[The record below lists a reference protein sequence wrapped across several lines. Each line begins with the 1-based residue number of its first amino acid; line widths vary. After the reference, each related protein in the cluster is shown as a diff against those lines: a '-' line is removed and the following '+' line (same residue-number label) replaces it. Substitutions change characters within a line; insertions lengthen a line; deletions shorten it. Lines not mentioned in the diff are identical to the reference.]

1 MKDLTGTRLGQYE
14 IVERLGGGGMAVVYR
29 AVQQPLGR
37 EVALKA
43 LSSELFQDDGFV
55 KRFETE
61 AKTLAKLD
69 HPNILPIYDFELSDG
84 VAYLTMP
91 LIRGGTLRDILNR
104 GPLDT
109 LTAWRYLRE
118 IGDGLQH
125 AHDAGIVHRDLKP
138 TNVLIHADGRA
149 MLADFGLARGA
160 GQPTHLTTIGL
171 AIGTPGYMAPEQV
184 MGHDVD
190 KRADIYA
197 MGVLTFEM
205 LTGRLPFIGANRMEV
220 AYTTVNAPIPSAVK
234 LNAAL
239 PDELDLLLAKVLAKD
254 PEQRPQT
261 VRDLL
266 AEMARLPQ
274 RRQQAP
280 PRSARRGLWRWR
292 HRVRGDGRAGDRRQ
306 MRVIAPAPPCPYRCT
321 ARPIPTPTAV
331 GGSAIRTLEL
341 MGVRASR
348 ARGRFILNSHV
359 SNLIH
364 VARSVTGDRW
374 PEIAYAAGL
383 VQYVEQDPPHDDQL
397 SSPVESLSRLN
408 EAFETVYGPEA
419 EDMIRTWARRA
430 TERWLAEGRHGMGGA
445 RRLVPGRQRK
455 LVGVV
460 KSFTEA
466 MDNVRGEHTHA
477 WLQVD
482 EHQFWLVNFSNMFA
496 LGRIKTVK
504 SCHIWTASIETILRW
519 AGLANDW
526 YVEEVECG
534 SVTGH
539 FRLRLRHPI
548 SRNLG
553 SGFGRAG
560 VTPNHVKQTTVYY
573 ACYYAARVNIGLAEM
588 ARPIKSPSLLSEGP
602 PPTGGGPSYYI
613 HVRRNSSGFPSSG
626 LCRRSEG
633 LRRLKGPASGRS
645 VRR

>member
-1 MKDLTGTRLGQYE
+1 MKDLTGTRLAQYE

-43 LSSELFQDDGFV
+43 LSSELFQDEGFV

-69 HPNILPIYDFELSDG
+69 HPNILPIYDFEVIDG
-84 VAYLTMP
+84 NAFLTMP
-91 LIRGGTLRDILNR
+91 LIRGGTLRDLLNR
-104 GPLDT
+104 GPMEPLI
-109 LTAWRYLRE
+109 AWRYLRE

-138 TNVLIHADGRA
+138 TNVLIHSDGRA

-205 LTGRLPFIGANRMEV
+205 LTGRLPFAGTNRMEV
-220 AYTTVNAPIPSAVK
+220 AYATVNAPIPSAVK
-234 LNAAL
+234 FNANL
-239 PDELDLLLAKVLAKD
+239 PDELDQLMQKVLAKD
-254 PEQRPQT
+254 PALRPQT
-261 VRDLL
+261 VRELL
-266 AEMARLPQ
+266 AQMARLPQ
-274 RRQQAP
+274 RRASSAGIAAAAAASAASSTP
-280 PRSARRGLWRWR
+280 SAGVALMPRPASVG
-292 HRVRGDGRAGDRRQ
+292 GGPDTTSMRAVQ
-306 MRVIAPAPPCPYRCT
+306 PAPPAAP
-321 ARPIPTPTAV
+321 PPPGFHGSPPPTPTAA
-331 GGSAIRTLEL
+331 GASTIRTLEL
-341 MGVRASR
+341 MGVRPAR
-348 ARGRFILNSHV
+348 ARGRFILNSHF
-359 SNLIH
+359 SNFVH
-364 VARSVTGDRW
+364 VARAVAGDRW
-374 PEIAYAAGL
+374 PEVAYAAGV
-383 VQYVEQDPPHDDQL
+383 VQYMEQDAPNDDQL

-408 EAFETVYGPEA
+408 EAFETIYGPEA
-419 EDMIRTWARRA
+419 EDMIRAWGRRA
-430 TERWLAEGRHGMGGA
+430 TERWLAEGKHGLGST
-445 RRLVPGRQRK
+445 RRFVPGRQRK
-455 LVGVV
+455 LANVV
-460 KSFTEA
+460 KHFTEA

-504 SCHIWTASIETILRW
+504 SCYVWTSAIETILRW

-534 SVTGH
+534 CVTGT
-539 FRLRLRHPI
+539 FDCAFAIR
-548 SRNLG
+548 S
-553 SGFGRAG
+553 
-560 VTPNHVKQTTVYY
+560 
-573 ACYYAARVNIGLAEM
+573 AE
-588 ARPIKSPSLLSEGP
+588 
-602 PPTGGGPSYYI
+602 T
-613 HVRRNSSGFPSSG
+613 N
-626 LCRRSEG
+626 
-633 LRRLKGPASGRS
+633 
-645 VRR
+645 

>member
-1 MKDLTGTRLGQYE
+1 MKDLTGTRVGQYE

-43 LSSELFQDDGFV
+43 LSPELFQDDGFV

-69 HPNILPIYDFELSDG
+69 HPNILPIYDFEVTEG
-84 VAYLTMP
+84 VTFLTMP

-138 TNVLIHADGRA
+138 TNVLIHSDGRA

-184 MGHDVD
+184 MGHEVD
-190 KRADIYA
+190 RRCDIYA

-205 LTGRLPFIGANRMEV
+205 LTGRLPFIGSNRMEV
-220 AYTTVNAPIPSAVK
+220 AYATVNAPVPSAAK
-234 LNAAL
+234 LNNAL
-239 PDELDLLLAKVLAKD
+239 PDELDVLLAKVLAKD
-254 PEQRPQT
+254 PAQRPQT
-261 VRDLL
+261 VKDLL
-266 AEMARLPQ
+266 AQMAKLPQ
-274 RRQQAP
+274 RRQ
-280 PRSARRGLWRWR
+280 
-292 HRVRGDGRAGDRRQ
+292 
-306 MRVIAPAPPCPYRCT
+306 APAAAAPVPFARAAAAAQPPET
-321 ARPIPTPTAV
+321 AAMRIVSSQPAAH
-331 GGSAIRTLEL
+331 GSPPPPSPSSGSGSGAASALRTLEM
-341 MGVRASR
+341 MGVKPSR

-359 SNLIH
+359 ANLVH
-364 VARSVTGDRW
+364 VARDVTADRW
-374 PEIAYAAGL
+374 PEIAYSAGL
-383 VQYVEQDPPHDDQL
+383 VQYLEEDPPHDEQLATPVEYL
-397 SSPVESLSRLN
+397 SSLN
-408 EAFETVYGPEA
+408 EAFERVYGHEA
-419 EDMIRTWARRA
+419 EDVIRTWGRRA
-430 TERWLAEGRHGMGGA
+430 TERWLADGRHGMGGA

-455 LVGVV
+455 LASVV

-466 MDNVRGEHTHA
+466 MDQVRGEHTHA

-482 EHQFWLVNFSNMFA
+482 AHQFWLVNFSNMFA
-496 LGRIKTVK
+496 LGRIKAVK
-504 SCHIWTASIETILRW
+504 SCVMWTASIETILRW

-534 SVTGH
+534 CVTGT
-539 FRLRLRHPI
+539 FDCVFAI
-548 SRNLG
+548 
-553 SGFGRAG
+553 
-560 VTPNHVKQTTVYY
+560 
-573 ACYYAARVNIGLAEM
+573 
-588 ARPIKSPSLLSEGP
+588 
-602 PPTGGGPSYYI
+602 
-613 HVRRNSSGFPSSG
+613 
-626 LCRRSEG
+626 
-633 LRRLKGPASGRS
+633 RS
-645 VRR
+645 VES

>member
-69 HPNILPIYDFELSDG
+69 HPNILPIYDFELTEG
-84 VAYLTMP
+84 VAFLTMP

-205 LTGRLPFIGANRMEV
+205 LTGRLPYIGSNRMEV
-220 AYTTVNAPIPSAVK
+220 AYSTVNAPIPSAAK
-234 LNAAL
+234 LNATL
-239 PDELDLLLAKVLAKD
+239 PDELDQLLAKVLAKD
-254 PEQRPQT
+254 PAQRPQT
-261 VRDLL
+261 VRELL
-266 AEMARLPQ
+266 ALMARLPQ
-274 RRQQAP
+274 RRQPPSPAAVAGAGAARPQAAMPLPRPSPASQP
-280 PRSARRGLWRWR
+280 PETA
-292 HRVRGDGRAGDRRQ
+292 A
-306 MRVIAPAPPCPYRCT
+306 MKVISSPVPAMHGS
-321 ARPIPTPTAV
+321 PIPTPTA
-331 GGSAIRTLEL
+331 GGASAIRTLEM

-359 SNLIH
+359 SNLVH
-364 VARSVTGDRW
+364 VARDISGDRW

-383 VQYVEQDPPHDDQL
+383 VQYIEQDPPHDEQL

-419 EDMIRTWARRA
+419 EDMIRAWGRRA
-430 TERWLAEGRHGMGGA
+430 TERWLADGRHGMGGP

-455 LVGVV
+455 LAGIV

-504 SCHIWTASIETILRW
+504 SCYIWTSSIEAILRW

-534 SVTGH
+534 SVTGT
-539 FRLRLRHPI
+539 FDCVFAI
-548 SRNLG
+548 
-553 SGFGRAG
+553 
-560 VTPNHVKQTTVYY
+560 
-573 ACYYAARVNIGLAEM
+573 
-588 ARPIKSPSLLSEGP
+588 
-602 PPTGGGPSYYI
+602 
-613 HVRRNSSGFPSSG
+613 
-626 LCRRSEG
+626 
-633 LRRLKGPASGRS
+633 RS
-645 VRR
+645 VDS

>member
-14 IVERLGGGGMAVVYR
+14 VVERLGGGGMAVVYR

-69 HPNILPIYDFELSDG
+69 HPNILPIYDFELNEG

-190 KRADIYA
+190 MRADIYA

-205 LTGRLPFIGANRMEV
+205 LTGRLPFIGSNRMEV
-220 AYTTVNAPIPSAVK
+220 AYSTVNAPIPSAVK

-239 PDELDLLLAKVLAKD
+239 PDEIDQLLAKVLAKD
-254 PEQRPQT
+254 PATRPQT

-266 AEMARLPQ
+266 AQMARLPQ
-274 RRQQAP
+274 RRQPAAAQVA
-280 PRSARRGLWRWR
+280 
-292 HRVRGDGRAGDRRQ
+292 V
-306 MRVIAPAPPCPYRCT
+306 PAPGPVGAVPAVTTRHGMTQDPPT
-321 ARPIPTPTAV
+321 AARNMRAIPAAGPPSTLPAVLQGSPIPTPTAV

-341 MGVRASR
+341 MGVRAAR

-359 SNLIH
+359 SNLVH
-364 VARSVTGDRW
+364 VARDVSGDRW

-397 SSPVESLSRLN
+397 SSPVEALSRLN

-419 EDMIRTWARRA
+419 EDRIRTWGRRA
-430 TERWLAEGRHGMGGA
+430 TERWLAEGRHGMGGQ

-455 LVGVV
+455 LAGLV
-460 KSFTEA
+460 KSFSEA

-504 SCHIWTASIETILRW
+504 SCHIWVATIEAILRW

-534 SVTGH
+534 SVTGT
-539 FRLRLRHPI
+539 FDCVFAIRSVQI
-548 SRNLG
+548 
-553 SGFGRAG
+553 GRA
-560 VTPNHVKQTTVYY
+560 HV
-573 ACYYAARVNIGLAEM
+573 
-588 ARPIKSPSLLSEGP
+588 
-602 PPTGGGPSYYI
+602 
-613 HVRRNSSGFPSSG
+613 
-626 LCRRSEG
+626 
-633 LRRLKGPASGRS
+633 
-645 VRR
+645 

>member
-1 MKDLTGTRLGQYE
+1 MTMKDLTGTRLGQYE

-43 LSSELFQDDGFV
+43 LSQELFSDDGFV

-69 HPNILPIYDFELSDG
+69 HPNILPIYDFEVTG
-84 VAYLTMP
+84 AVAFLTMP

-118 IGDGLQH
+118 IGEGLQH

-138 TNVLIHADGRA
+138 TNVLIHSDGRA

-184 MGHDVD
+184 MGHEVD

-205 LTGRLPFIGANRMEV
+205 LTGRLPFIGSNRMEV
-220 AYTTVNAPIPSAVK
+220 AYATVNAPVPSAVK
-234 LNAAL
+234 LNQAL
-239 PDELDLLLAKVLAKD
+239 PDELDVLLAKVLAKD
-254 PEQRPQT
+254 PGQRPQT

-266 AEMARLPQ
+266 NQMSRLPQ
-274 RRQQAP
+274 RRQ
-280 PRSARRGLWRWR
+280 SAASGAA
-292 HRVRGDGRAGDRRQ
+292 VA
-306 MRVIAPAPPCPYRCT
+306 APAQSAFARQGAAQAASAET
-321 ARPIPTPTAV
+321 AAIKLISAPTPIQHGSPPPSSPTSGVASAV
-331 GGSAIRTLEL
+331 KTLEM
-341 MGVRASR
+341 MGVRPSR

-359 SNLIH
+359 SNLVH
-364 VARSVTGDRW
+364 VARDVTGDRW
-374 PEIAYAAGL
+374 PEVAYTAGL
-383 VQYVEQDPPHDDQL
+383 VQYIEDDPPSDEQL
-397 SSPVESLSRLN
+397 ATPVEFLSRLN
-408 EAFETVYGPEA
+408 EAFETVFGHEA
-419 EDMIRTWARRA
+419 EDMIRTWGRRA
-430 TERWLAEGRHGMGGA
+430 TERWLAEGHHGLGGS

-455 LVGVV
+455 LAGVV
-460 KSFTEA
+460 KSYMEA

-482 EHQFWLVNFSNMFA
+482 EAQFWLVNFSNMFA
-496 LGRIKTVK
+496 LGRIKPIK
-504 SCHIWTASIETILRW
+504 SCYIWTSSIEAILRW

-534 SVTGH
+534 CVTGT
-539 FRLRLRHPI
+539 FDCVFAI
-548 SRNLG
+548 
-553 SGFGRAG
+553 
-560 VTPNHVKQTTVYY
+560 
-573 ACYYAARVNIGLAEM
+573 
-588 ARPIKSPSLLSEGP
+588 
-602 PPTGGGPSYYI
+602 
-613 HVRRNSSGFPSSG
+613 
-626 LCRRSEG
+626 
-633 LRRLKGPASGRS
+633 RS
-645 VRR
+645 V

>member
-1 MKDLTGTRLGQYE
+1 MKLKDLTGTRLGQYE
-14 IVERLGGGGMAVVYR
+14 VVERLGGGGMAVVYR

-69 HPNILPIYDFELSDG
+69 HPNILPIYDFELNEG

-190 KRADIYA
+190 KRVDIYA
-197 MGVLTFEM
+197 MGVLCFEM
-205 LTGRLPFIGANRMEV
+205 LTGRLPFIGSNRMEV
-220 AYTTVNAPIPSAVK
+220 AYSTVNAPIPSAVK

-254 PEQRPQT
+254 PATRPQS
-261 VRDLL
+261 VKDLL

-274 RRQQAP
+274 RRQAAAA
-280 PRSARRGLWRWR
+280 SA
-292 HRVRGDGRAGDRRQ
+292 A
-306 MRVIAPAPPCPYRCT
+306 APAAQPTVLPRPGMTQEPPT
-321 ARPIPTPTAV
+321 AANMRAMGSTPPSRVPSTLPAMLQGSPIPTPTAM

-341 MGVRASR
+341 MGVRAAR

-359 SNLIH
+359 SNLVH
-364 VARSVTGDRW
+364 VARDVTGDRW

-397 SSPVESLSRLN
+397 SSPVEALSRLN
-408 EAFETVYGPEA
+408 EAFETIYGPEA
-419 EDMIRTWARRA
+419 EDRIRTWGRRA
-430 TERWLAEGRHGMGGA
+430 TERWLTEGRHGMGGP

-455 LVGVV
+455 LAGLV
-460 KSFTEA
+460 KSFSEA

-504 SCHIWTASIETILRW
+504 SCHIWVATIEAILRW

-534 SVTGH
+534 SVTGT
-539 FRLRLRHPI
+539 FDCVFAI
-548 SRNLG
+548 
-553 SGFGRAG
+553 
-560 VTPNHVKQTTVYY
+560 
-573 ACYYAARVNIGLAEM
+573 
-588 ARPIKSPSLLSEGP
+588 
-602 PPTGGGPSYYI
+602 
-613 HVRRNSSGFPSSG
+613 
-626 LCRRSEG
+626 
-633 LRRLKGPASGRS
+633 RS
-645 VRR
+645 VET

>member
-1 MKDLTGTRLGQYE
+1 VKDLTGTRVGQYE

-69 HPNILPIYDFELSDG
+69 HPNILPIYDFEMNDG

-91 LIRGGTLRDILNR
+91 LIRGGTLRDVLNR
-104 GPLDT
+104 GALDT

-205 LTGRLPFIGANRMEV
+205 LTGRLPFIGSNRMEV
-220 AYTTVNAPIPSAVK
+220 AYSTVNAPIPSAVK

-239 PDELDLLLAKVLAKD
+239 PDELDQLLAKVLAKD
-254 PEQRPQT
+254 PAQRPQT
-261 VRDLL
+261 VRELL
-266 AEMARLPQ
+266 SQMARLPQ
-274 RRQQAP
+274 RRAASVAVAAQAPVAAAPGRPVPAIEPPTAASMKAIAAAP
-280 PRSARRGLWRWR
+280 PRPLQGS
-292 HRVRGDGRAGDRRQ
+292 
-306 MRVIAPAPPCPYRCT
+306 
-321 ARPIPTPTAV
+321 PIPTPTGV

-341 MGVRASR
+341 MGIKASR
-348 ARGRFILNSHV
+348 ARGRFILNSYV
-359 SNLIH
+359 SNLVH
-364 VARSVTGDRW
+364 VARGVTGDRW
-374 PEIAYAAGL
+374 PELAYASGL

-397 SSPVESLSRLN
+397 SSPVEALSRLN

-419 EDMIRTWARRA
+419 EDTIRSWGRRV
-430 TERWLAEGRHGMGGA
+430 TERWLAEGRHGMGGP

-455 LVGVV
+455 LAGVV

-504 SCHIWTASIETILRW
+504 SCHIWVTTIETILRW

-534 SVTGH
+534 CVTGT
-539 FRLRLRHPI
+539 FDCVFAI
-548 SRNLG
+548 
-553 SGFGRAG
+553 
-560 VTPNHVKQTTVYY
+560 
-573 ACYYAARVNIGLAEM
+573 
-588 ARPIKSPSLLSEGP
+588 
-602 PPTGGGPSYYI
+602 
-613 HVRRNSSGFPSSG
+613 
-626 LCRRSEG
+626 
-633 LRRLKGPASGRS
+633 RS
-645 VRR
+645 VET

>member
-1 MKDLTGTRLGQYE
+1 MKDLTGTRIGQYE

-29 AVQQPLGR
+29 SVQQPLGR

-69 HPNILPIYDFELSDG
+69 HPNILPIYDFEVIDG
-84 VAYLTMP
+84 TAFLTMP

-104 GPLDT
+104 GPLDP

-138 TNVLIHADGRA
+138 TNVLIHQDGRA

-197 MGVLTFEM
+197 MGVLLFEM
-205 LTGRLPFIGANRMEV
+205 LTGRLPFSGSNRMEV
-220 AYTTVNAPIPSAVK
+220 AYATVNGPIPSAVK
-234 LNAAL
+234 INANL
-239 PDELDLLLAKVLAKD
+239 PDELDVLLGKVLAKD
-254 PEQRPQT
+254 PAQRPQT
-261 VRDLL
+261 IRDLL
-266 AEMARLPQ
+266 AQMARLPQ
-274 RRQQAP
+274 RRTGP
-280 PRSARRGLWRWR
+280 PGLATASAT
-292 HRVRGDGRAGDRRQ
+292 AGAAMAGGVVVVPRPLTSANGPDTASIRT
-306 MRVIAPAPPCPYRCT
+306 IPSSPPAPPP
-321 ARPIPTPTAV
+321 PMLHGSPPPTPTSSAT
-331 GGSAIRTLEL
+331 SAIRTLEL
-341 MGVRASR
+341 MGVRPAR
-348 ARGRFILNSHV
+348 ARGRFILNSHF
-359 SNLIH
+359 SNLVH
-364 VARSVTGDRW
+364 VARDVTGDRW
-374 PEIAYAAGL
+374 PEVAYASGL

-408 EAFETVYGPEA
+408 EAFETIYGPEA
-419 EDMIRTWARRA
+419 EDQIRAWARRS
-430 TERWLAEGRHGMGGA
+430 TERWLAEGKHGLGGS
-445 RRLVPGRQRK
+445 RRFMQGRQRK
-455 LVGVV
+455 LLGIV
-460 KSFTEA
+460 KGLTES
-466 MDNVRGEHTHA
+466 MDNVRGEHTHS

-504 SCHIWTASIETILRW
+504 SCYMWTSTIETILRW
-519 AGLANDW
+519 GGLANDW

-534 SVTGH
+534 SVTGT
-539 FRLRLRHPI
+539 FDCAFAI
-548 SRNLG
+548 
-553 SGFGRAG
+553 
-560 VTPNHVKQTTVYY
+560 
-573 ACYYAARVNIGLAEM
+573 
-588 ARPIKSPSLLSEGP
+588 
-602 PPTGGGPSYYI
+602 
-613 HVRRNSSGFPSSG
+613 
-626 LCRRSEG
+626 
-633 LRRLKGPASGRS
+633 RS
-645 VRR
+645 VDT

>member
-37 EVALKA
+37 EIALKA

-69 HPNILPIYDFELSDG
+69 HPNILPIYDFEVMDG
-84 VAYLTMP
+84 NAFLTMP
-91 LIRGGTLRDILNR
+91 LIRGGTLRDVLNR
-104 GPLDT
+104 GPLDA

-138 TNVLIHADGRA
+138 TNVLIHTDGRA

-205 LTGRLPFIGANRMEV
+205 LTGRLPFIGSNRMEV
-220 AYTTVNAPIPSAVK
+220 AYATVNTPIPSVVK
-234 LNAAL
+234 INPNL
-239 PDELDLLLAKVLAKD
+239 PDELDQLLQKVLAKD
-254 PEQRPQT
+254 PAQRPQT
-261 VRDLL
+261 VGELL
-266 AEMARLPQ
+266 TQMARLPQ
-274 RRQQAP
+274 RRAAPTASASATPAGGVAVLSRPATTSNGPDTASMRAIPSAP
-280 PRSARRGLWRWR
+280 P
-292 HRVRGDGRAGDRRQ
+292 
-306 MRVIAPAPPCPYRCT
+306 
-321 ARPIPTPTAV
+321 PILHGSPLPTPTAA
-331 GGSAIRTLEL
+331 GASTIRTLEL
-341 MGVRASR
+341 MGVRPAR
-348 ARGRFILNSHV
+348 ARGRFILNAHF
-359 SNLIH
+359 SNFVH
-364 VARSVTGDRW
+364 VARDVTGDRW
-374 PEIAYAAGL
+374 PEVAYAAGL
-383 VQYVEQDPPHDDQL
+383 VQYIEQDAPHDDQL

-408 EAFETVYGPEA
+408 EAFETIYGPES
-419 EDMIRTWARRA
+419 EDMIRAWGRRA
-430 TERWLAEGRHGMGGA
+430 TERWLADGRHGLGGA
-445 RRLVPGRQRK
+445 RRFVPGRQRK
-455 LVGVV
+455 LAGVV
-460 KSFTEA
+460 KNFSEA

-504 SCHIWTASIETILRW
+504 SCHVWTSSIETILRW

-534 SVTGH
+534 SVTGT
-539 FRLRLRHPI
+539 FDCAFAI
-548 SRNLG
+548 
-553 SGFGRAG
+553 RA
-560 VTPNHVKQTTVYY
+560 
-573 ACYYAARVNIGLAEM
+573 
-588 ARPIKSPSLLSEGP
+588 SE
-602 PPTGGGPSYYI
+602 TS
-613 HVRRNSSGFPSSG
+613 
-626 LCRRSEG
+626 
-633 LRRLKGPASGRS
+633 
-645 VRR
+645 

>member
-1 MKDLTGTRLGQYE
+1 MKDLTGTRLSGYE

-61 AKTLAKLD
+61 AKTLARLD
-69 HPNILPIYDFELSDG
+69 HPNILPIYDFEVIDG
-84 VAYLTMP
+84 NAFLTMP

-104 GPLDT
+104 GTLDP

-138 TNVLIHADGRA
+138 TNVLIHSDGRA

-205 LTGRLPFIGANRMEV
+205 LTGRLPYIGSNRMEV
-220 AYTTVNAPIPSAVK
+220 AYATVNSPIPSAVK
-234 LNAAL
+234 INPNL
-239 PDELDLLLAKVLAKD
+239 PDELDALLAKVLAKD
-254 PEQRPQT
+254 PAQRPQT
-261 VRDLL
+261 VRELL
-266 AEMARLPQ
+266 ALMARLPQ
-274 RRQQAP
+274 RRTSAP
-280 PRSARRGLWRWR
+280 GVVAASPIASA
-292 HRVRGDGRAGDRRQ
+292 
-306 MRVIAPAPPCPYRCT
+306 APAGGVAVLGRPTTAANGPDTTSMRAMPSSPPVP
-321 ARPIPTPTAV
+321 AAQILHGSPIPTPTAA
-331 GGSAIRTLEL
+331 GASTIRTLEL
-341 MGVRASR
+341 MGVRPAR
-348 ARGRFILNSHV
+348 ARGRFILNSHF
-359 SNLIH
+359 SNFVH
-364 VARSVTGDRW
+364 VARDVTGDRW
-374 PEIAYAAGL
+374 PEVAYAAGL
-383 VQYVEQDPPHDDQL
+383 VQYIEQDAPHDDQL

-408 EAFETVYGPEA
+408 EAFETIYGPEA
-419 EDMIRTWARRA
+419 EDMIRAWGRRA
-430 TERWLAEGRHGMGGA
+430 TERWLAEGRHGLGGA
-445 RRLVPGRQRK
+445 RRFVPGRQRK
-455 LVGVV
+455 LAGVV
-460 KSFTEA
+460 KNFSEA

-482 EHQFWLVNFSNMFA
+482 EHQFWLVHFSNMFA

-504 SCHIWTASIETILRW
+504 SCYAWTSQIETILRW

-534 SVTGH
+534 SVTGT
-539 FRLRLRHPI
+539 FDCAFAI
-548 SRNLG
+548 
-553 SGFGRAG
+553 RA
-560 VTPNHVKQTTVYY
+560 
-573 ACYYAARVNIGLAEM
+573 
-588 ARPIKSPSLLSEGP
+588 SE
-602 PPTGGGPSYYI
+602 TS
-613 HVRRNSSGFPSSG
+613 
-626 LCRRSEG
+626 
-633 LRRLKGPASGRS
+633 
-645 VRR
+645 

>member
-1 MKDLTGTRLGQYE
+1 MKDLTGTRIGQYE

-69 HPNILPIYDFELSDG
+69 HPNILPIYDFEVIDG
-84 VAYLTMP
+84 TAFLTMP

-104 GPLDT
+104 GALDP

-138 TNVLIHADGRA
+138 TNVLIHQDGRA

-190 KRADIYA
+190 RRADIYA

-205 LTGRLPFIGANRMEV
+205 LTGKLPFSGSNRMEV
-220 AYTTVNAPIPSAVK
+220 AYATVNGPIPSAVK
-234 LNAAL
+234 INANL
-239 PDELDLLLAKVLAKD
+239 PDELDALLGKVLAKD
-254 PEQRPQT
+254 PAQRPQT
-261 VRDLL
+261 IRDLL
-266 AEMARLPQ
+266 AQMARLPQ
-274 RRQQAP
+274 RRTGPLGSATAAP
-280 PRSARRGLWRWR
+280 PAVATAMSGGVAVVPRPVVSAGP
-292 HRVRGDGRAGDRRQ
+292 DTAA
-306 MRVIAPAPPCPYRCT
+306 MRVTPSSPPSP
-321 ARPIPTPTAV
+321 PPPMLHGSPLPTPTASAT
-331 GGSAIRTLEL
+331 SAIRTLEL
-341 MGVRASR
+341 MGVRPAR
-348 ARGRFILNSHV
+348 ARGRFVLNSHF
-359 SNLIH
+359 SNLVH
-364 VARSVTGDRW
+364 VARDVTGDRW
-374 PEIAYAAGL
+374 PEVAYASGL

-408 EAFETVYGPEA
+408 EAFETIYGPEA
-419 EDMIRTWARRA
+419 EDQIRAWARRA
-430 TERWLAEGRHGMGGA
+430 TERWLAEGKHGLGGQ
-445 RRLVPGRQRK
+445 RRFMQGRQRK
-455 LVGVV
+455 LMGIV

-466 MDNVRGEHTHA
+466 MDNVRGEHTHS

-504 SCHIWTASIETILRW
+504 SCYMWTSTIETILRW
-519 AGLANDW
+519 GGLANDW

-534 SVTGH
+534 CVTGT
-539 FRLRLRHPI
+539 FDCAFAI
-548 SRNLG
+548 
-553 SGFGRAG
+553 
-560 VTPNHVKQTTVYY
+560 
-573 ACYYAARVNIGLAEM
+573 
-588 ARPIKSPSLLSEGP
+588 
-602 PPTGGGPSYYI
+602 
-613 HVRRNSSGFPSSG
+613 
-626 LCRRSEG
+626 
-633 LRRLKGPASGRS
+633 RS
-645 VRR
+645 VDS

>member
-1 MKDLTGTRLGQYE
+1 MKDLTGTRLAQYE

-69 HPNILPIYDFELSDG
+69 HPNILPIYDFEVIDG
-84 VAYLTMP
+84 NAFLTMP

-205 LTGRLPFIGANRMEV
+205 LTGRLPYVGSNRMEV
-220 AYTTVNAPIPSAVK
+220 AYATVNTPIPSAVK
-234 LNAAL
+234 LNANL
-239 PDELDLLLAKVLAKD
+239 PDELDVLLARVLAKD
-254 PEQRPQT
+254 PAERPQT
-261 VRDLL
+261 VRELL
-266 AEMARLPQ
+266 AQMARLPQ
-274 RRQQAP
+274 RRSSP
-280 PRSARRGLWRWR
+280 PGVAAASPVTPA
-292 HRVRGDGRAGDRRQ
+292 
-306 MRVIAPAPPCPYRCT
+306 APAAAGAAPSRATTTSTGPDTTSMRAVPAPSSPPAILHGSPL
-321 ARPIPTPTAV
+321 PTPTAA
-331 GGSAIRTLEL
+331 GGSTIRTLEL
-341 MGVRASR
+341 MGVRPAR
-348 ARGRFILNSHV
+348 ARGRFILNSHF
-359 SNLIH
+359 SNYVH
-364 VARSVTGDRW
+364 VARDVTGDRW
-374 PEIAYAAGL
+374 PEVAYAAGL
-383 VQYVEQDPPHDDQL
+383 VQYIEQDAPHDDQL

-408 EAFETVYGPEA
+408 EAFETIYGPES
-419 EDMIRTWARRA
+419 EDMIRAWGRRA
-430 TERWLAEGRHGMGGA
+430 TERWLAEGRHGLGGG
-445 RRLVPGRQRK
+445 RRFVPGRQRK
-455 LVGVV
+455 LAGVV
-460 KSFTEA
+460 KGFTEA
-466 MDNVRGEHTHA
+466 MDNVRGEHTHT

-504 SCHIWTASIETILRW
+504 SCYVWTSSIETILRW

-534 SVTGH
+534 SVTGT
-539 FRLRLRHPI
+539 FDCAFAI
-548 SRNLG
+548 
-553 SGFGRAG
+553 RA
-560 VTPNHVKQTTVYY
+560 
-573 ACYYAARVNIGLAEM
+573 AE
-588 ARPIKSPSLLSEGP
+588 
-602 PPTGGGPSYYI
+602 
-613 HVRRNSSGFPSSG
+613 N
-626 LCRRSEG
+626 
-633 LRRLKGPASGRS
+633 
-645 VRR
+645 

>member
-43 LSSELFQDDGFV
+43 LSPELFQDEGFV

-69 HPNILPIYDFELSDG
+69 HPNILPIYDFEVTEG
-84 VAYLTMP
+84 VAFLTMP

-138 TNVLIHADGRA
+138 TNVLIHSDGRA

-184 MGHDVD
+184 MGHEVD
-190 KRADIYA
+190 RRCDIYA

-205 LTGRLPFIGANRMEV
+205 LTGRLPFIGSNRMEV
-220 AYTTVNAPIPSAVK
+220 AYATVNAPVPSAAK

-239 PDELDLLLAKVLAKD
+239 PDELDQLLAKVLAKD
-254 PEQRPQT
+254 PAQRPQT

-266 AEMARLPQ
+266 AQMAKLPQ
-274 RRQQAP
+274 RRQ
-280 PRSARRGLWRWR
+280 
-292 HRVRGDGRAGDRRQ
+292 
-306 MRVIAPAPPCPYRCT
+306 APAPVASAPF
-321 ARPIPTPTAV
+321 ARPPAAQPAETAAMRIISAPPVIVHGSPPPTPST
-331 GGSAIRTLEL
+331 GSGSASALRTLEM
-341 MGVRASR
+341 MGVKPSR

-359 SNLIH
+359 ANLIH
-364 VARSVTGDRW
+364 VARDVTADRW
-374 PEIAYAAGL
+374 PEIAYSAGL
-383 VQYVEQDPPHDDQL
+383 VQYIEEDPPHDEQLATPVEYL
-397 SSPVESLSRLN
+397 SSLN
-408 EAFETVYGPEA
+408 EAFERVYGHEA
-419 EDMIRTWARRA
+419 EDAIRAWGRRA
-430 TERWLAEGRHGMGGA
+430 TERWLADGRHGMGGP

-455 LVGVV
+455 LAGVV

-466 MDNVRGEHTHA
+466 MDQVRGEHTHA

-482 EHQFWLVNFSNMFA
+482 AHQFWLVNFSNMFA
-496 LGRIKTVK
+496 LGRIKAVK
-504 SCHIWTASIETILRW
+504 SCVIWTASIETILRW

-534 SVTGH
+534 CVTGT
-539 FRLRLRHPI
+539 FDCVFAI
-548 SRNLG
+548 
-553 SGFGRAG
+553 
-560 VTPNHVKQTTVYY
+560 
-573 ACYYAARVNIGLAEM
+573 
-588 ARPIKSPSLLSEGP
+588 
-602 PPTGGGPSYYI
+602 
-613 HVRRNSSGFPSSG
+613 
-626 LCRRSEG
+626 
-633 LRRLKGPASGRS
+633 RS
-645 VRR
+645 VEN

>member
-43 LSSELFQDDGFV
+43 LSAELFQDEGFV

-69 HPNILPIYDFELSDG
+69 HPNILPIYDFEVTEG
-84 VAYLTMP
+84 VAFLTMP

-138 TNVLIHADGRA
+138 TNVLIHSDGRA

-184 MGHDVD
+184 MGHEVD
-190 KRADIYA
+190 RRCDIYA

-205 LTGRLPFIGANRMEV
+205 LTGRLPFIGSNRMEV
-220 AYTTVNAPIPSAVK
+220 AYATVNAPVPSAAK
-234 LNAAL
+234 LNNAL
-239 PDELDLLLAKVLAKD
+239 PDELDQLLAKVLAKD
-254 PEQRPQT
+254 PGQRPQT
-261 VRDLL
+261 VRELL
-266 AEMARLPQ
+266 SQMAKLPQ
-274 RRQQAP
+274 RRQAL
-280 PRSARRGLWRWR
+280 A
-292 HRVRGDGRAGDRRQ
+292 
-306 MRVIAPAPPCPYRCT
+306 APASQPF
-321 ARPIPTPTAV
+321 ARPPVSQPAETAAMRIVSAPTPMH
-331 GGSAIRTLEL
+331 GSPPPTPSSGAASALKTLEM
-341 MGVRASR
+341 MGVKPSR

-359 SNLIH
+359 ANLIH
-364 VARSVTGDRW
+364 VARDVTADRW

-383 VQYVEQDPPHDDQL
+383 AQYIEEDPPNDEQL
-397 SSPVESLSRLN
+397 ATPVEYLSRLN
-408 EAFETVYGPEA
+408 EAFESVYGHEA
-419 EDMIRTWARRA
+419 EDAIRTWGRRA
-430 TERWLAEGRHGMGGA
+430 TERWLADGRHGMGGP

-455 LVGVV
+455 LAGVV

-466 MDNVRGEHTHA
+466 MDQVRGEHTHS

-482 EHQFWLVNFSNMFA
+482 AHQFWLVNFSNMFA
-496 LGRIKTVK
+496 LGRIKAVK

-534 SVTGH
+534 CVTGT
-539 FRLRLRHPI
+539 FDCVFAI
-548 SRNLG
+548 
-553 SGFGRAG
+553 
-560 VTPNHVKQTTVYY
+560 
-573 ACYYAARVNIGLAEM
+573 
-588 ARPIKSPSLLSEGP
+588 
-602 PPTGGGPSYYI
+602 
-613 HVRRNSSGFPSSG
+613 
-626 LCRRSEG
+626 RS
-633 LRRLKGPASGRS
+633 AD
-645 VRR
+645 

>member
-69 HPNILPIYDFELSDG
+69 HPNILPIYDFEVIDG
-84 VAYLTMP
+84 NAFLTMP
-91 LIRGGTLRDILNR
+91 LIRGGTLRDVLNR
-104 GPLDT
+104 GPMDSLS
-109 LTAWRYLRE
+109 AWRYLRE

-138 TNVLIHADGRA
+138 TNVLIHTDGRA

-205 LTGRLPFIGANRMEV
+205 LTGRLPYIGSNRMEV
-220 AYTTVNAPIPSAVK
+220 AYATVNTPIPSAVK
-234 LNAAL
+234 INQNL
-239 PDELDLLLAKVLAKD
+239 PDELDVLLAKVLAKD
-254 PEQRPQT
+254 PAQRPQT
-261 VRDLL
+261 VRELL
-266 AEMARLPQ
+266 AQMARLPQ
-274 RRQQAP
+274 RRTSPPGVAAAAAVVAATVSPSGGVAVLPRPATSSNGPDTTSMRAVQAAP
-280 PRSARRGLWRWR
+280 P
-292 HRVRGDGRAGDRRQ
+292 
-306 MRVIAPAPPCPYRCT
+306 PPMLHGSP
-321 ARPIPTPTAV
+321 PPTPT
-331 GGSAIRTLEL
+331 SAGASTIRTLEL
-341 MGVRASR
+341 MGVRPAR
-348 ARGRFILNSHV
+348 ARGRFILNSHF
-359 SNLIH
+359 SNFVH
-364 VARSVTGDRW
+364 VARDVAGDRW
-374 PEIAYAAGL
+374 PEVAYASGL
-383 VQYVEQDPPHDDQL
+383 VQYIEQDAPHDDQL
-397 SSPVESLSRLN
+397 SSPVEALSRLN
-408 EAFETVYGPEA
+408 EAFETIYGPES
-419 EDMIRTWARRA
+419 EDMIRSWGRRA
-430 TERWLAEGRHGMGGA
+430 TERWLADGRHGLGGA
-445 RRLVPGRQRK
+445 RRFVPGRQRR
-455 LVGVV
+455 LAGVV
-460 KSFTEA
+460 KNFSEA

-504 SCHIWTASIETILRW
+504 SCHVWTSTIETILRW

-534 SVTGH
+534 SVTGT
-539 FRLRLRHPI
+539 FDCAFAIR
-548 SRNLG
+548 S
-553 SGFGRAG
+553 
-560 VTPNHVKQTTVYY
+560 
-573 ACYYAARVNIGLAEM
+573 AE
-588 ARPIKSPSLLSEGP
+588 
-602 PPTGGGPSYYI
+602 T
-613 HVRRNSSGFPSSG
+613 N
-626 LCRRSEG
+626 
-633 LRRLKGPASGRS
+633 
-645 VRR
+645 

>member
-1 MKDLTGTRLGQYE
+1 VKDLTGTRLGQYE

-69 HPNILPIYDFELSDG
+69 HPNILPIYDFELSEG

-205 LTGRLPFIGANRMEV
+205 LTGRLPFIGSNRMEV
-220 AYTTVNAPIPSAVK
+220 AYSTVNAPIPSAVK

-254 PEQRPQT
+254 PAQRPQT
-261 VRDLL
+261 VRELL
-266 AEMARLPQ
+266 AQMARLPQ
-274 RRQQAP
+274 RRPVAAVAAVP
-280 PRSARRGLWRWR
+280 ASPGAAAVAAVASRPA
-292 HRVRGDGRAGDRRQ
+292 AANEPATAAN
-306 MRVIAPAPPCPYRCT
+306 MRVISAPAPLHGS
-321 ARPIPTPTAV
+321 PIPTPTAV

-341 MGVRASR
+341 MGVKASR
-348 ARGRFILNSHV
+348 ARGRFILNSHF
-359 SNLIH
+359 SNLVH
-364 VARSVTGDRW
+364 VARDVTGDRW

-383 VQYVEQDPPHDDQL
+383 VQYIEQDPPHDEQL

-419 EDMIRTWARRA
+419 EDMIRAWGRRA
-430 TERWLAEGRHGMGGA
+430 TERWLAEGRHGMGGP

-455 LVGVV
+455 LAGVV
-460 KSFTEA
+460 KAFTEA

-504 SCHIWTASIETILRW
+504 SCHIWTTSIETILRW

-534 SVTGH
+534 CVTGT
-539 FRLRLRHPI
+539 FDCVFAI
-548 SRNLG
+548 
-553 SGFGRAG
+553 
-560 VTPNHVKQTTVYY
+560 
-573 ACYYAARVNIGLAEM
+573 
-588 ARPIKSPSLLSEGP
+588 
-602 PPTGGGPSYYI
+602 
-613 HVRRNSSGFPSSG
+613 
-626 LCRRSEG
+626 
-633 LRRLKGPASGRS
+633 RS
-645 VRR
+645 VES

>member
-37 EVALKA
+37 EIALKA

-69 HPNILPIYDFELSDG
+69 HPNILPIYDFEVMDG
-84 VAYLTMP
+84 SAFLTMP
-91 LIRGGTLRDILNR
+91 LIRGGTLRDVLNR
-104 GPLDT
+104 GPLDA

-138 TNVLIHADGRA
+138 TNVLIHTDGRA

-190 KRADIYA
+190 KRADVYA

-205 LTGRLPFIGANRMEV
+205 LTGRLPFLGSNRMEV
-220 AYTTVNAPIPSAVK
+220 AYATVNTPIPSVVK
-234 LNAAL
+234 INANL
-239 PDELDLLLAKVLAKD
+239 PDELDQLLQKVLAKD
-254 PEQRPQT
+254 PAQRPQS
-261 VRDLL
+261 VKELL
-266 AEMARLPQ
+266 GMMARLPQ
-274 RRQQAP
+274 RRTSAP
-280 PRSARRGLWRWR
+280 GVAAAASAASATPAGGVAVLPRPAATSNGP
-292 HRVRGDGRAGDRRQ
+292 DTTSMRA
-306 MRVIAPAPPCPYRCT
+306 MPSSPPAVILHGSPL
-321 ARPIPTPTAV
+321 PTPTA
-331 GGSAIRTLEL
+331 GGTSTIRTLEL
-341 MGVRASR
+341 MGVRPAR
-348 ARGRFILNSHV
+348 ARGRFILNSHF
-359 SNLIH
+359 SNFVH
-364 VARSVTGDRW
+364 VARDVTGDRW
-374 PEIAYAAGL
+374 PEVAYAAGL
-383 VQYVEQDPPHDDQL
+383 VQYIEQDAPHDDQL

-408 EAFETVYGPEA
+408 EAFETIYGPES
-419 EDMIRTWARRA
+419 EDMIRAWGRRA
-430 TERWLAEGRHGMGGA
+430 TERWLADGRHGLGGA
-445 RRLVPGRQRK
+445 RRFVPGRQRK
-455 LVGVV
+455 LAGVV
-460 KSFTEA
+460 KNFSEA

-504 SCHIWTASIETILRW
+504 SCHVWTSSIETILRW

-534 SVTGH
+534 SVTGT
-539 FRLRLRHPI
+539 FDCAFAI
-548 SRNLG
+548 
-553 SGFGRAG
+553 RA
-560 VTPNHVKQTTVYY
+560 
-573 ACYYAARVNIGLAEM
+573 
-588 ARPIKSPSLLSEGP
+588 SE
-602 PPTGGGPSYYI
+602 T
-613 HVRRNSSGFPSSG
+613 N
-626 LCRRSEG
+626 
-633 LRRLKGPASGRS
+633 
-645 VRR
+645 

>member
-1 MKDLTGTRLGQYE
+1 VKDLTGTRLGQYE

-43 LSSELFQDDGFV
+43 LSSELFQDEGFV

-69 HPNILPIYDFELSDG
+69 HPNILPIYDFEVTEG
-84 VAYLTMP
+84 VAFLTMP

-104 GPLDT
+104 GPLDP

-205 LTGRLPFIGANRMEV
+205 LTGRLPYIGANRMEV
-220 AYTTVNAPIPSAVK
+220 AYATVNSPIPSAVK

-239 PDELDLLLAKVLAKD
+239 PDELDQLLAKVLAKD
-254 PEQRPQT
+254 PAQRPQT

-266 AEMARLPQ
+266 AQMAKLPQ
-274 RRQQAP
+274 RR
-280 PRSARRGLWRWR
+280 
-292 HRVRGDGRAGDRRQ
+292 
-306 MRVIAPAPPCPYRCT
+306 IAPVAAAASVPAGTAAAASGAAVLPKPSTGPQGPDTTSMRAVSAPAILHGSPP
-321 ARPIPTPTAV
+321 PTPTTTA
-331 GGSAIRTLEL
+331 GSAIRTLEL
-341 MGVRASR
+341 MGVKPAR

-359 SNLIH
+359 SNIVH
-364 VARSVTGDRW
+364 VARDITGDRW
-374 PEIAYAAGL
+374 PEVAYAAGL
-383 VQYVEQDPPHDDQL
+383 VQYVEQDPPYDDQL

-408 EAFETVYGPEA
+408 EAFETIYGPEA
-419 EDMIRTWARRA
+419 EDMIRAWGRRA
-430 TERWLAEGRHGMGGA
+430 TERWLAEGRHGMGGP

-455 LVGVV
+455 LAGVV
-460 KSFTEA
+460 KNFSEA

-504 SCHIWTASIETILRW
+504 SCHIWTSTVETILRW

-534 SVTGH
+534 CVTGT
-539 FRLRLRHPI
+539 FDCVFAI
-548 SRNLG
+548 
-553 SGFGRAG
+553 
-560 VTPNHVKQTTVYY
+560 
-573 ACYYAARVNIGLAEM
+573 
-588 ARPIKSPSLLSEGP
+588 
-602 PPTGGGPSYYI
+602 
-613 HVRRNSSGFPSSG
+613 
-626 LCRRSEG
+626 
-633 LRRLKGPASGRS
+633 RS
-645 VRR
+645 VES